1 LATLLCLVVR
11 ASCRLEFRYANGD
24 IAKKVL
30 QAVERENAPY
40 VTAHVEGDTLISEAE
55 ARSLESL
62 VRTLDDYLAN
72 LSVAE
77 KVLDVAYGTKTST
90 GNAREI
96 HD

>member
-1 LATLLCLVVR
+1 MAALLSLVVR
-11 ASCRLEFRYANGD
+11 ASCRLEFRYANGET
-24 IAKKVL
+24 AKKVL

-40 VTAHVEGDTLISEAE
+40 VTAHVEGDTLISESE

-77 KVLDVAYGTKTST
+77 KVLDLV
-90 GNAREI
+90 
-96 HD
+96 